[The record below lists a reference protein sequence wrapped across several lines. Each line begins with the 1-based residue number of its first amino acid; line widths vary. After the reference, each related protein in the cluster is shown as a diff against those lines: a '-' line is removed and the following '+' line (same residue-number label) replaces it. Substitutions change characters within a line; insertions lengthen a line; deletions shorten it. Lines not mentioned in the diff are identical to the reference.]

1 MDFGILFKKAGKVAA
16 ENSPAILTALGVSGT
31 ITTAYLAAKAAFK
44 SVDVLREAEAEKEL
58 KYNEEVASQEEGEAS
73 EKSGPEP
80 LTMQEKVEA
89 VAELYIPAV
98 ISGALTITAII
109 LAARVQERRNA
120 ALASAYCTLKESYT
134 EYRAKN
140 VEKLGKKKEQEL
152 RDEIA
157 QDRVNRTP
165 ASKSVVFITKKGGE
179 TACQDA
185 WSGRFFTSSRN
196 LIDKAVNEFNAQIL
210 RDGYASLSEF
220 YHLVGLP
227 ATTDSDY
234 IGWRDDKILEID
246 WSAVIDKDEEPALC
260 FTFKVLPDP
269 RFASAY

>member
-44 SVDVLREAEAEKEL
+44 SVDVLREAEEAKREEHFSNVSNQETGEPEEKEF
-58 KYNEEVASQEEGEAS
+58 EG
-73 EKSGPEP
+73 
-80 LTMQEKVEA
+80 LTTQEKVEA

-98 ISGALTITAII
+98 VSGALTITAII

-120 ALASAYCTLKESYT
+120 ALASAYCTIKESYT

-157 QDRVNRTP
+157 QDRVSRTS
-165 ASKSVVFITKKGGE
+165 ASRSVVFITKKGGE

-196 LIDKAVNEFNAQIL
+196 QVDRAVNEFNAQVL
-210 RDGYASLSEF
+210 RDGYGSLSEF
-220 YHLVGLP
+220 YHLLGIP
-227 ATTDSDY
+227 STTDSDY
-234 IGWRDDKILEID
+234 IGWRDDKIMEID
-246 WSAVIDKDEEPALC
+246 WSAVIDKDDEPALC